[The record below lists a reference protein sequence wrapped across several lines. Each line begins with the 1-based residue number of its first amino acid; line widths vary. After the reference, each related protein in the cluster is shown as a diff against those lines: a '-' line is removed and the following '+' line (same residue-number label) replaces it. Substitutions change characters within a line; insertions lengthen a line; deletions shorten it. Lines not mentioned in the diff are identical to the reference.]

1 VSSSS
6 RIDLD
11 GADSGVVAC
20 KDREEAGEITQTTN
34 LQPLP
39 TTARPSSAPATA
51 AGSGEPSHLIPF
63 RREGRRRGLLRIDV
77 SRLKK
82 NEKEKGIFGM
92 ATHFGF
98 PCQPACAT
106 MECTEAAAVRVFRWI
121 MLNYLWDLISL

>member
-20 KDREEAGEITQTTN
+20 KDREEADEITQTTN

-51 AGSGEPSHLIPF
+51 AGSGEPVSLVISSLSVA
-63 RREGRRRGLLRIDV
+63 RGDEEDCCV
-77 SRLKK
+77 SMFL
-82 NEKEKGIFGM
+82 G
-92 ATHFGF
+92 
-98 PCQPACAT
+98 
-106 MECTEAAAVRVFRWI
+106 
-121 MLNYLWDLISL
+121 